1 MALEAMLYD
10 DNTASETY
18 ELYGPKRY
26 SMARIGELVN
36 RETLRNRR
44 HVNVPKI
51 IMKPIANILNKAIY
65 WPTMSP
71 DEVEREFIDQ
81 VIDPKAKT
89 FKDLGIEPAELR
101 NLTFHYLVSHAA
113 GRMSER
119 PKLTNHLATLPELV
133 VLRSAISDREREEG
147 REEIPACLRRSIK
160 AGHGGRMV
168 STLTTM

>member
-10 DNTASETY
+10 DNTASETF

-26 SMARIGELVN
+26 SMARISELVN
-36 RETLRNRR
+36 RETLRHRR
-44 HVNVPKI
+44 HINVPKMV
-51 IMKPIANILNKAIY
+51 MKPIANILNKAIY

-113 GRMSER
+113 GRMSVR
-119 PKLTNHLATLPELV
+119 PKLTH
-133 VLRSAISDREREEG
+133 
-147 REEIPACLRRSIK
+147 
-160 AGHGGRMV
+160 
-168 STLTTM
+168 